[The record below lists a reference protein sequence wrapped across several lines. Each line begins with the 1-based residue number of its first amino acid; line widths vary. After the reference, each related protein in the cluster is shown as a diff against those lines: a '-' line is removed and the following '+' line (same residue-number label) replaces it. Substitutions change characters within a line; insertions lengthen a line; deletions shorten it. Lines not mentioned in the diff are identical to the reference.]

1 MHSTIRT
8 RDTSIRRTTET
19 SGGLG
24 GGQSL
29 RMALAS
35 LGGSSTIAGAVR
47 EVATDPNGVIAN
59 RAKEK
64 KDLQDLNDR
73 FATYIEKVRFYEA
86 ENKRLLSIIETLK
99 VKYEKLD
106 ETMRGLYENEL
117 QEARK
122 IIDQTTKAKGAVEL
136 KVDGLERDL
145 AEYKQKYE
153 IEVREHTVT
162 KQNIPALEK
171 AVSERDAQIN
181 HLVKNVDS
189 MERELTRYKNE
200 VTKLRREISDS
211 RTNVDGEIV
220 ARVELES
227 QLQSKDDEI
236 NFLKNIYEE
245 KLRVLMDFDAGDY
258 QEMFSNELALALRDI
273 RAEYESIAEAQR
285 QSGSGDG
292 WYKAKFEEIM
302 TSSQRAGNELSA
314 AKEEVKNVKAKYSAM
329 SKEMSAMKAMSA
341 SSSSRV
347 AELEAEMSSMSRSHE
362 LEMEEKSSEIN
373 SLRAQLAA
381 QIMELKELMD
391 SKLAL
396 DAEIATYRRLLQSEE
411 TRTKNVGAAVVQT
424 VVGGSAGGAARRNA
438 AAGGAASGSAGGAA
452 SGGNA
457 ASTWT
462 TGPLKTVTTTTKGN
476 AGPVSLSLSPV

>member
-1 MHSTIRT
+1 
-8 RDTSIRRTTET
+8 
-19 SGGLG
+19 
-24 GGQSL
+24 
-29 RMALAS
+29 MALAS
-35 LGGSSTIAGAVR
+35 LGGSSTIATAVR

-59 RAKEK
+59 RTKEK

-145 AEYKQKYE
+145 AEYKRKFE
-153 IEVREHTVT
+153 IESREHAVT
-162 KQNIPALEK
+162 KQSLPALEK
-171 AVSERDAQIN
+171 AVSEREAQIN

-200 VTKLRREISDS
+200 VTKLRRELSDN
-211 RTNVDGEIV
+211 RMNADGEIV

-227 QLQSKDDEI
+227 QMQSKDDEI

-245 KLRVLMDFDAGDY
+245 KLRVLMDFDSGDY

-273 RAEYESIAEAQR
+273 RAEYESIAESQR

-302 TSSQRAGNELSA
+302 TSSQRAGNELA
-314 AKEEVKNVKAKYSAM
+314 ASKEEVKNVKAKYSAM
-329 SKEMSAMKAMSA
+329 SKEMTSMKAMNA
-341 SSSSRV
+341 SSSGRV
-347 AELEAEMSSMSRSHE
+347 AELEAEMSSMSRSHAM
-362 LEMEEKSSEIN
+362 EMEEKSSEIN
-373 SLRAQLAA
+373 SLRMQLAA

-411 TRTKNVGAAVVQT
+411 TRTKNMGAAASGAASGM
-424 VVGGSAGGAARRNA
+424 VGGVSSSAAGGAARVA
-438 AAGGAASGSAGGAA
+438 VSGSAGGAA

-462 TGPLKTVTTTTKGN
+462 TGPVRTVTSTTK
-476 AGPVSLSLSPV
+476 